1 MTAAPQRDFRI
12 AILGAGFGGLGMAI
26 RLREK
31 GIEDFVVL
39 ERDEEVGG
47 TWWANTYPGCQ
58 CDIPSHLYSYSFAP
72 NPNWTRTYP
81 LQPEIRDYLS
91 NLADRHGIRPHLHL
105 GCEVERA
112 EWDEEAGV
120 WRLET
125 TDGPFSAEVLIAA
138 PGPLSEPRIPELP
151 GLEDF
156 QGTVFHTA
164 RWNHDHDL
172 TGRNVAVVG

>member
-1 MTAAPQRDFRI
+1 MTTPDRQSFHI

-26 RLREK
+26 RLK
-31 GIEDFVVL
+31 QTGMEDFAVL

-91 NLADRHGIRPHLHL
+91 DSADRNPIRAHPPL
-105 GCEVERA
+105 GCQV
-112 EWDEEAGV
+112 
-120 WRLET
+120 
-125 TDGPFSAEVLIAA
+125 
-138 PGPLSEPRIPELP
+138 
-151 GLEDF
+151 
-156 QGTVFHTA
+156 
-164 RWNHDHDL
+164 
-172 TGRNVAVVG
+172 